1 MGWRCEV
8 CLVTNDDE
16 NALACICCEHKKP
29 NGADLKATDPTFLF
43 SCQPNTNSTVF
54 TFGNTS
60 MTDFGTINNTE
71 NSSSVSGVGFIPVI
85 NMELP
90 STLLQTSPSSVEGH
104 IKYDIE
110 VVPMN
115 GDTLTEHD
123 ESYDEKLEDL
133 LKIYSNKISKTPLI
147 NKNKHK
153 IPSASIWSWGSSE
166 CDQLGVEEKYLNDE
180 LCATSPIQV
189 LSGLKN
195 YRVIDIS
202 AGALHNIAL
211 TNEGLLLSW
220 GCNDDGALGR
230 ISRRRQMELSKENSD
245 NDEKENTYNNDYND
259 IENRELDEDNDKYP
273 YLVSLP
279 NKVNAISVVCGDCYS
294 ACLTDHGRVYL
305 WGSYKDSS
313 GYIGFPNYSGVDSR
327 TLKLKEYNPT
337 LLPCFFRCRKGSR
350 NTKRLRLDSKSSNI
364 DTEEDSVIY
373 ISGGENHT
381 IVITRSGTLYGWGS
395 TEFGQFGI
403 DPIVDNHEHAK
414 LEKYKYLYPVKLTN
428 KVLEFPLYY
437 EIVNAF
443 CGRAT
448 TFFVVKNNREKDNV
462 LKVSLYACGRNG
474 HGELGLGEVGS
485 NKMIVAKPKRVDI
498 NFRNDCIHYEDYSFP
513 QSSYY
518 PCSSPIKV
526 VGSGQYYSAALT
538 CCGEVYTWGMSDCC
552 GNKSSKAFPG
562 VFNKDITIPTRLQY
576 LRNISSLGFGS
587 DCCFAIH
594 KTGLVYAWGM
604 NLTGQI
610 VSDNDGTQ
618 EVILKPIILDPALF
632 LNKYMLKVTGGSQ
645 HSIGLAWDNKYV
657 NRACNLHNIEELEDD
672 YKLRRLN
679 AIHVDNV
686 LNIGTDTTKTKK
698 SIALNMKKTA
708 KAPRTSKSV
717 GSPGNKED
725 DNNTKSLKILTN
737 KVTSTRK
744 GSARKST
751 TKAKVPKSSQNK
763 RQDDRKQ
770 TVIHDIGKSKKVKKL
785 IDAAKKKG
793 GDSTGVA
800 ASLGTTVKSTKSTSK
815 KSLTLDLRNKTLE
828 NNNISKATGKKP
840 EDNSKTH
847 KLKTKAQESSIK
859 SKSIVATS
867 SKVHGKPKQELI
879 DIAKVRF
886 KSKTGTKT
894 LKTALNESVP
904 IKSLT
909 LTTKEKTTKKRKYN
923 QTK

>member
-8 CLVTNDDE
+8 CLVTNDDDDT
-16 NALACICCEHKKP
+16 LVCICCEHKKP
-29 NGADLKATDPTFLF
+29 NGADLRTTDPTFLF

-60 MTDFGTINNTE
+60 MTDFGTVNNIE

-85 NMELP
+85 NVELP
-90 STLLQTSPSSVEGH
+90 STPLQTSPSSVEGY

-110 VVPMN
+110 VVPVN
-115 GDTLTEHD
+115 DSTLTEYD
-123 ESYDEKLEDL
+123 ESYDAKLEDL

-147 NKNKHK
+147 NKNKYK

-180 LCATSPIQV
+180 LCTTSPIQV

-195 YRVIDIS
+195 HRVIDVS
-202 AGALHNIAL
+202 VGALHSIAL

-230 ISRRRQMELSKENSD
+230 VSKRRQVELSKENSD
-245 NDEKENTYNNDYND
+245 NDEEENIYNNDYND
-259 IENRELDEDNDKYP
+259 MEDLELDEDNDKYP
-273 YLVSLP
+273 YLVSLS

-294 ACLTDHGRVYL
+294 ACLTDNGRVYL

-313 GYIGFPNYSGVDSR
+313 GYIGFPNYSGVDSGS
-327 TLKLKEYNPT
+327 LKLKEYNPT

-350 NTKRLRLDSKSSNI
+350 STKRLRLDNKGSNI
-364 DTEEDSVIY
+364 DTEEDPVIY

-395 TEFGQFGI
+395 AEFGQFGI
-403 DPIVDNHEHAK
+403 NPIVDNHEHAK
-414 LEKYKYLYPVKLTN
+414 LDKYKYLYPVELTN
-428 KVLEFPLYY
+428 KVLEFPVHY

-448 TFFVVKNNREKDNV
+448 TFFVVKNNRKKDV
-462 LKVSLYACGRNG
+462 SKVSLYACGRNG
-474 HGELGLGEVGS
+474 HGELGLGEAGL
-485 NKMIVAKPKRVDI
+485 NKMIVVKPKKVYI
-498 NFRNDCIHYEDYSFP
+498 NFRSDCIHYEDYSFP
-513 QSSYY
+513 QSSYH

-538 CCGEVYTWGMSDCC
+538 CCGEVYTWGISDCC
-552 GNKSSKAFPG
+552 GNKNSKVLPG
-562 VFNKDITIPTRLQY
+562 ISNKDITIPTRLQY
-576 LRNISSLGFGS
+576 LKNISSLGFGS

-610 VSDNDGTQ
+610 VSDIDGTQ

-657 NRACNLHNIEELEDD
+657 NRAYNLHHIKKLEDD

-679 AIHVDNV
+679 ALYEDNI

-698 SIALNMKKTA
+698 STPLNTKEIA
-708 KAPRTSKSV
+708 KAPRISRSV
-717 GSPGNKED
+717 GSPSNKGS
-725 DNNTKSLKILTN
+725 DNNTKCLKISTN
-737 KVTSTRK
+737 KVTSTFK
-744 GSARKST
+744 GSTRKST
-751 TKAKVPKSSQNK
+751 TKVKVPKSSQDKGQN
-763 RQDDRKQ
+763 DRKK
-770 TVIHDIGKSKKVKKL
+770 TVIHDITKGKKVKKL
-785 IDAAKKKG
+785 IDSAKKKG
-793 GDSTGVA
+793 DSTEVA
-800 ASLGTTVKSTKSTSK
+800 ASLGSTVKSTKSNSK
-815 KSLTLDLRNKTLE
+815 KSLTLDLRSKALGDNK
-828 NNNISKATGKKP
+828 ISKATSKKP
-840 EDNSKTH
+840 EDNSKMH
-847 KLKTKAQESSIK
+847 KLKTKAQESRIT
-859 SKSIVATS
+859 SKSIIVDS
-867 SKVHGKPKQELI
+867 NEVHGKSKQELI
-879 DIAKVRF
+879 DTTKVRS

-894 LKTALNESVP
+894 LKTTLNKSVP
-904 IKSLT
+904 VKSS
-909 LTTKEKTTKKRKYN
+909 LTTKEKTIKKRNYK